1 MNFSR
6 YIRHCNLLFSPDL
19 IDRLVTHT
27 QTMCTNKDF
36 PVSRGLSVQEEA
48 QRAFRIARAAWQSRD
63 VKDSDS
69 RRDFILTVFRDV
81 LGYREPWVCPASGIS
96 ADSSDNLSLLPPDS
110 QSTDDI
116 PDVTLYPITYIFYN
130 GEGKRVLP
138 VIVVPPREDG
148 KDGLDDKCDSFAT
161 SQNLSAMQAMQSFL
175 NASEPYLWAI
185 VTNGARWRLLRDNP
199 SLSRPCYLE
208 VDLELLLQ
216 EGDNQFFDS
225 LFWRLLHVSR
235 TNHTGNYPCL
245 WEEWRKDLEEHGA
258 RVREGLRDGVE
269 EAICILGTGFLLHNH
284 ERNKKLLD
292 KLKEGQLTPQAY
304 YQQLMRMVY
313 RLIFL
318 SVLEER
324 NLLHDHISP
333 SSEANKAAISLY
345 REGYSISRLT
355 SRALYAAD
363 DFLSRLNSSSRL
375 TSRALHAAEDWRHDD
390 LWQAQRIVFSALG
403 RDNGEPQLALPALGG
418 LFGSQQCMD
427 LDDCRLP
434 NAAFLSALGFLRW
447 AITDNKRTLIDYVN
461 MGAEELGSVYESLL
475 ELTPKLSVETRDFYF
490 RGDQHDPTSSGK
502 KQKGN
507 ARKLTGSY
515 YTPACLVELTLKT
528 SLDPL
533 LEDCCKDP
541 SQAKERLRALRV
553 IDPACGSGHFLLGA
567 ARRIAER
574 LADASNSEH
583 HGYSPQDFQRAMH
596 EVIRHCIYGVDINPM
611 AVELVRMNLWLEG
624 YEPGKPLSFLD
635 DHLRCGD
642 SLLGLLSAETFMQ
655 FPIPGEAFKPA
666 PGDDKVVC
674 KQLSGTNRQSARD
687 YIKSTL
693 TLAEAADLKELE
705 SAYSE
710 SSPSEVRQYAGQWQE
725 FMQQRNASK
734 QAVAADIWLGAFL
747 VPKNSS
753 NNVPTTATLN
763 NFRSNPS
770 IADGDL
776 AIKDARHA
784 CRSANVFHWFLEF
797 PEVMHNGGFD
807 CVLGNP
813 PWEVIQLKEE
823 EWFADKNEL
832 IAQAKGDT
840 RKHYISLLS
849 QGKLAQT
856 VEQRTNR
863 PSTPDS
869 NEIRLY
875 EKYLNAYRISNVAST
890 FYRVKGVAGGRFG
903 LTGKGKINMF
913 ALFAETAYH
922 LRKDSGR
929 VGIIV
934 PTGIATTDNTHHFFN
949 HLVSQGQIQ
958 SIYDFENR
966 EKLFPAVDSRRSF
979 CVLSMASSST
989 IEFACYMTHP
999 RQLEEKERLAIVQVE
1014 DFARFNPNTGTCQLF
1029 RSGADAELTTK
1040 IYDSVPI
1047 LCNERTRENSW
1058 NVSLRQGLF
1067 NETSG
1072 SKFFHETREE
1082 GMLPLY
1088 RGKLVWL
1095 YDHRLNTFET
1105 TGKEAKESE
1114 VTSEQKR
1121 DPHFE
1126 PSPSHW
1132 VRREDVLRKLP
1143 KCYKHIPEW
1152 LIGFR
1157 LSTNATNERTFIISF
1172 FPFSAVGNSLQL
1184 FLLDTTPEMQCAFVA
1199 NGSSLVLDYVLR
1211 QKLAETSLN
1220 HLQVKQL
1227 PFLPPATYSEQDLA
1241 YISPRVLELTYTSY
1255 SMQPLAK
1262 ALGYDGEPFAWDEER
1277 RAELKADL
1285 DAYYAKLYGLT
1296 REELAY
1302 ILDPTVKY
1310 PKKCPTVTFPLLRAH
1325 EEKKYGEYRT
1335 QRLVLAAFDN
1345 LSQQGK

>member
-710 SSPSEVRQYAGQWQE
+710 SSPSEVRQYAGRWQE
-725 FMQQRNASK
+725 VMQQRNASK
-734 QAVAADIWLGAFL
+734 QAVNADIWLGAFL
-747 VPKNSS
+747 APKNSAD
-753 NNVPTTATLN
+753 NVPTTATLN

-770 IADGDL
+770 IANGDP
-776 AIKDARHA
+776 AIQAARHA
-784 CRSANVFHWFLEF
+784 CRSANAFHWFLEF
-797 PEVMHNGGFD
+797 PEVMKNGGFD

-813 PWEVIQLKEE
+813 PWERVKIQEK
-823 EWFADKNEL
+823 EWFANTCPEIAECSNTNTRRRMIEALSKGEL
-832 IAQAKGDT
+832 PPMNPEAQIALFSRFQN
-840 RKHYISLLS
+840 SLRITAAS
-849 QGKLAQT
+849 SAFVHVAG
-856 VEQRTNR
+856 EQ
-863 PSTPDS
+863 
-869 NEIRLY
+869 
-875 EKYLNAYRISNVAST
+875 
-890 FYRVKGVAGGRFG
+890 GGRFA
-903 LTGKGKINMF
+903 LTGVGDVNMF
-913 ALFAETAYH
+913 ALFSETAYR

-934 PTGIATTDNTHHFFN
+934 PTSIATDASTHDFFN
-949 HLVSQGQIQ
+949 HLVSNKLLC
-958 SIYDFENR
+958 SVYDFENR
-966 EKLFPAVDSRRSF
+966 EKLFPAVDSRQRF
-979 CVLSMASSST
+979 CVLSIANSPT
-989 IEFACYMTHP
+989 IELACYMTHP
-999 RQLEEKERLAIVQVE
+999 RQLKENERIATMQVE
-1014 DFARFNPNTGTCQLF
+1014 DFARFNPNTGTCPLF
-1029 RSGADAELTTK
+1029 RCGADAELTTK
-1040 IYDSVPI
+1040 IYRSVPI
-1047 LCNERTRENSW
+1047 LCNEKTGENSW
-1058 NVSLRQGLF
+1058 DVSFGTMLHMS
-1067 NETSG
+1067 NDSH
-1072 SKFFHETREE
+1072 FFHETREE

-1088 RGKLVWL
+1088 EGKMIHH
-1095 YDHRLNTFET
+1095 YDHRFNTFET
-1105 TGKEAKESE
+1105 TGGNAKENE
-1114 VTSEQKR
+1114 VTAEQKR
-1121 DPHFE
+1121 NPRFE
-1126 PSPSHW
+1126 PSPRYW
-1132 VRREDVLRKLP
+1132 VRHEDVLSKLP
-1143 KCYKHIPEW
+1143 KCCKQVPEW

-1157 LSTNATNERTFIISF
+1157 NITNATNERTFIVSF
-1172 FPFSAVGNSLQL
+1172 FPFSAVGHSMPLIL
-1184 FLLDTTPEMQCAFVA
+1184 FDAPPELQCALVA
-1199 NGSSLVLDYVLR
+1199 NGSSLVFDYIVR
-1211 QKLAETSLN
+1211 QKLGGTNMTFSYVE
-1220 HLQVKQL
+1220 QF
-1227 PFLPPATYSEQDLA
+1227 PFLPPTAYSEQDLA
-1241 YISPRVLELTYTSY
+1241 YISQRVLELTYTSH
-1255 SMQPLAK
+1255 SMKPLAK
-1262 ALGYDGEPFAWDEER
+1262 ALGYEGEPFAWDEEH
-1277 RAELKADL
+1277 RAELKAEL

-1310 PKKCPTVTFPLLRAH
+1310 PKKCPTVTFPGLRAK